1 MLYVY
6 YSSQYCLLIDVFIEE
21 IQTISIVV
29 KKGLSDLS
37 FSPNSI
43 LGALISRNH
52 QGLLK
57 PVMGL
62 LYLFSHIQSKNHSL
76 QSRV

>member
-1 MLYVY
+1 M
-6 YSSQYCLLIDVFIEE
+6 
-21 IQTISIVV
+21 
-29 KKGLSDLS
+29 S